1 MKIIKQRDLKDCGVC
16 SLASIIQNYGG
27 YVSLERIRLDTKT
40 TNNGTNA
47 LNIIEA
53 SKKYGFDAIG
63 IKVPNLEND
72 AIKLPAIA
80 HLTLKNGYNHYVVI
94 YKITKNKVIIMDP
107 SKGKVVESKKDF
119 YQNWTNVLLIFYPK
133 RKITVFEKGENLLN
147 LFLKIFYHEKKLF
160 IYIIIFSIFLTIFT
174 VIGSYYFQI
183 MVEAITLN
191 YHKSYL
197 KFFVIVFGTALILKL
212 IFNYIRDYLENY
224 INKNIDCL
232 LNVNF
237 INHIFN
243 LPLEVIVSRS
253 AGEIMLRVNE
263 LANLKN
269 LFSEIFISCLLDFM
283 LMFISIP
290 LLYNISSSL
299 FLAFFLCLL
308 VYFVIGLI
316 SSKLIFKKVYQNLE
330 YESNY
335 NNVLLENITMFN
347 SIKNLNIVEKR
358 LKTIYKSLVEFLF
371 DSFKF
376 SRNINTINNLKR
388 IISDISFFIINTWG
402 FYLVYKSKLNITE
415 LVTFN
420 TLLAYFYNPLKNCI
434 DSIPKYNFLKA
445 TYAKIND
452 FLSVDIEK
460 KEKIYKLLNNNI
472 FIDKLSYSYNKEN
485 KIFDNYT
492 LNIKSGSFVCLKGE
506 SGSGKSTLCKI
517 LDKYI
522 LDYTGNV
529 FIGNENLKDINR
541 ATIRKNITYVNQNE
555 ALISDTIRENIILGR
570 KIEEQQFLEICKI
583 CCIDKIVDNKI
594 MRFNTTI
601 NNEKNNISGGE
612 AQRIIL
618 ARALLNKFEILILD
632 EALSEVDYDL
642 ENKILANIKEKYK
655 GKTIIYI
662 THKNILNVFDKVIT
676 FRRNNEL
683 RRVTKNRL

>member
-94 YKITKNKVIIMDP
+94 YKITKNKVVIMDP

-147 LFLKIFYHEKKLF
+147 LFIKIFYHEKKLF

-191 YHKSYL
+191 YYKSYL

-402 FYLVYKSKLNITE
+402 FYLVYKSKLNIAE

-460 KEKIYKLLNNNI
+460 KENIYKLLNNNI
-472 FIDKLSYSYNKEN
+472 FIDKLSYSYNK
-485 KIFDNYT
+485 
-492 LNIKSGSFVCLKGE
+492 
-506 SGSGKSTLCKI
+506 
-517 LDKYI
+517 
-522 LDYTGNV
+522 
-529 FIGNENLKDINR
+529 
-541 ATIRKNITYVNQNE
+541 
-555 ALISDTIRENIILGR
+555 
-570 KIEEQQFLEICKI
+570 
-583 CCIDKIVDNKI
+583 
-594 MRFNTTI
+594 
-601 NNEKNNISGGE
+601 
-612 AQRIIL
+612 
-618 ARALLNKFEILILD
+618 
-632 EALSEVDYDL
+632 
-642 ENKILANIKEKYK
+642 
-655 GKTIIYI
+655 
-662 THKNILNVFDKVIT
+662 
-676 FRRNNEL
+676 
-683 RRVTKNRL
+683 

>member
-107 SKGKVVESKKDF
+107 SKGKVVKSKKDF

-147 LFLKIFYHEKKLF
+147 LFIKIIYHEKKLF

-197 KFFVIVFGTALILKL
+197 KFFVIVFGLALILKL
-212 IFNYIRDYLENY
+212 IFNYIREYLENY

-269 LFSEIFISCLLDFM
+269 LFSDIFISCLLDFM

-402 FYLVYKSKLNITE
+402 FYLVYKSKLNIAE

-492 LNIKSGSFVCLKGE
+492 LNIKSGNFVCLKGE